1 MPISLTDLAAFS
13 EQDVAAVLADELADS
28 AERYKPV
35 SSPTTILLA
44 GQPGAGKT
52 ELASAMSGLLDDN
65 GFFINADE
73 YRRRHPNYRAIYAQ
87 CGSDSVQM
95 TSAFSSAVTER
106 LIEALSN

>member
-35 SSPTTILLA
+35 SSPTAILLA

-73 YRRRHPNYRAIYAQ
+73 STAAGIQTIAPSMHNA
-87 CGSDSVQM
+87 VQIQ
-95 TSAFSSAVTER
+95 FR
-106 LIEALSN
+106 